1 MSGSCAPHV
10 PGSSAFAQGV
20 AAEHVAAGS
29 ALVGIALV
37 CVGLALVPACASL
50 ARWLDPG
57 RRVFFARWGFSH
69 LALATLVFL
78 SAQLLVAGLWPLPEG
93 GGDGLGLLL
102 RAVLALGP
110 VALAAWAVA
119 RRTEP
124 EPLRAIGL
132 EPRGL
137 VRGLLCGAACYLL
150 LLPGL
155 FGLALAWPYALELL
169 GRSFETQDVLERIL
183 ALEGTSLALALVLAV
198 GVVPF
203 LEELLFRGFLQPLL
217 VQNLRETGGVVVT
230 SLLFAGLHGAS
241 VAGPV
246 FGLSLLLGA
255 LMLRSRTLWAPWG
268 AHALHNGL
276 VLGLL
281 LWVPGARDVLLAP

>member
-1 MSGSCAPHV
+1 MGASLLPPA
-10 PGSSAFAQGV
+10 AAL
-20 AAEHVAAGS
+20 AAEPTGAATGVWVGA
-29 ALVGIALV
+29 ALVLV
-37 CVGLALVPACASL
+37 ALALVPVCAQL

-69 LALATLVFL
+69 LLLVMLVFL
-78 SAQLLVAGLWPLPEG
+78 GAQVLVAGLLPLPED

-102 RAVLALGP
+102 RATLGLGP
-110 VALAAWAVA
+110 VALVCAALA

-124 EPLRAIGL
+124 EPLRALGL

-137 VRGLLCGAACYLL
+137 ARGALCGAVCYLL

-155 FGLALAWPYALELL
+155 VGLALLWPHVLELV
-169 GRSFETQDVLERIL
+169 GHRFRTQDVLQRIL
-183 ALEGTSLALALVLAV
+183 DLEGPALALALVLAV

-203 LEELLFRGFLQPLL
+203 LEELLFRGFIQPLF
-217 VQNLRETGGVVVT
+217 VQNLRERAGVALT
-230 SLLFAGLHGAS
+230 SLLFAALHGPSA
-241 VAGPV
+241 AGPV
-246 FGLSLLLGA
+246 FGLSLVLGA
-255 LMLRSRTLWAPWG
+255 LMLRSGRLWAPWC

-281 LWVPGARDVLLAP
+281 LWVPGARDVLLGT